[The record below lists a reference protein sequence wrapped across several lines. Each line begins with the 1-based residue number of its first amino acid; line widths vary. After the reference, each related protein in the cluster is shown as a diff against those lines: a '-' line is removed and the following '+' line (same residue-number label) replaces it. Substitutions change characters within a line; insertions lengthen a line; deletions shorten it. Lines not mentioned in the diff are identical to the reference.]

1 MLGKDA
7 KKINSL
13 EFERILKDENI
24 TSIEQFKKYLYP
36 YEEFS
41 DVVLTHRWYD
51 KPKSTLTNRLN
62 MLWVYPVFIICIP
75 FRFVVYGH
83 FHVNPNT
90 KLSEILKK
98 LLGEY

>member
-51 KPKSTLTNRLN
+51 KPK
-62 MLWVYPVFIICIP
+62 
-75 FRFVVYGH
+75 
-83 FHVNPNT
+83 
-90 KLSEILKK
+90 
-98 LLGEY
+98 